1 MADEPFLQLIN
12 PASYRAHNP
21 PWLIEAAAAASS
33 RKYAPL
39 DASSAVP
46 PPVREAVQRLRDA
59 VANAGDACGLL
70 GAAARS
76 SLFMLEK
83 DAVYLNHGSYGAALK
98 VAIQAQHYFQV
109 CLQSMPCVSFVC
121 QPTAALRPGVPARCA
136 VRQLCLP
143 IYRRGCV
150 QPGATSHI

>member
-12 PASYRAHNP
+12 PASYHAHNP

-39 DASSAVP
+39 DARSAVP
-46 PPVREAVQRLRDA
+46 SPVREAVQRLRDA
-59 VANAGDACGLL
+59 VANAGDARGLL

-98 VAIQAQHYFQV
+98 LAIQAQHYFKV
-109 CLQSMPCVSFVC
+109 CLQSVPCVSFVC
-121 QPTAALRPGVPARCA
+121 QSTGGA
-136 VRQLCLP
+136 VCNPVLP
-143 IYRRGCV
+143 PI
-150 QPGATSHI
+150 SN